1 MILLKTLM
9 KYKSNTNNLP
19 VNLIIDIGS
28 KNLKF
33 FVYQKTSEKVKVE
46 YYYQVEHG
54 VNFSF
59 IKGFDSKKL
68 LNVIVEVLEVFV
80 QKFNFELRQ
89 MHVSL
94 ADELV
99 KIKRNK
105 ISFSLSNEPK
115 LIDLGEIKNLIHKS
129 QWKIIN
135 SAKSNFLEE
144 NPNAQI
150 KLLTSYIN
158 SIKVD
163 DEYVLNPVGMNGK
176 NIQFDYISAFVNPEI
191 YNLFLDIFNS
201 LDISLSSVLINTF
214 AYTNLKDN
222 DKLLFLDLGAKV
234 TNLCL
239 IKDNKFEFIKTLDFG
254 VDVISSQISESL
266 KIPLSEAESLL
277 IDYCRNNFEKI
288 DFYSF
293 RKSVLKGAK
302 TLISKLNLNNLE
314 FSEMKLFGGGS
325 HIPEFSELLIEKNP
339 KLKIN
344 QLSFQDFDLE
354 NTDYNF
360 PDLSALNCLN
370 LAFFVDNKSNSP
382 SLNQVLSQ
390 VIKLMQI

>member
-1 MILLKTLM
+1 MG
-9 KYKSNTNNLP
+9 YKNNNANLP

-33 FVYQKTSEKVKVE
+33 FVYQFIDTKVKVE

-59 IKGFDSKKL
+59 LKGFDSKKL
-68 LNVIVEVLEVFV
+68 LSVIVEVLEVFV

-99 KIKRNK
+99 VVKRNK
-105 ISFSLSNEPK
+105 ISFSLANDPK

-135 SAKSNFLEE
+135 LAKANFLEE
-144 NPNAQI
+144 NPDSQI

-163 DEYVLNPVGMNGK
+163 DQYVLNPVGMNGQ
-176 NIQFDYISAFVNPEI
+176 NLQFDYISAFVNPEI
-191 YNLFLDIFNS
+191 YDLFLEVFNS
-201 LDISLSSVLINTF
+201 LDISLSSVMINTF

-222 DKLLFLDLGAKV
+222 NKLLFIDLGAKV

-239 IKDNKFEFIKTLDFG
+239 IEDNKFEYIKTLDFG
-254 VDVISSQISESL
+254 VNVISNQISESL
-266 KIPLSEAESLL
+266 KVTPQEAESLL
-277 IDYCRNNFEKI
+277 IEYCRNNFEKI

-293 RKSVLKGAK
+293 RKAVLKGSK
-302 TLISKLNLNNLE
+302 SLISKLNLNNLE
-314 FSEMKLFGGGS
+314 FSEIKLFGGGS
-325 HIPEFSELLIEKNP
+325 HIPEFSEVILDKNP
-339 KLKIN
+339 EFKID
-344 QLSFQDFDLE
+344 QLSYQDFKLD
-354 NTDYNF
+354 NPDFNF
-360 PDLSALNCLN
+360 EDLSALNCLN
-370 LAFFVDNKSNSP
+370 LAYFVSNKSNTP

>member
-1 MILLKTLM
+1 MR
-9 KYKSNTNNLP
+9 YKNNTNNLP

-129 QWKIIN
+129 Q
-135 SAKSNFLEE
+135 
-144 NPNAQI
+144 
-150 KLLTSYIN
+150 
-158 SIKVD
+158 
-163 DEYVLNPVGMNGK
+163 
-176 NIQFDYISAFVNPEI
+176 
-191 YNLFLDIFNS
+191 
-201 LDISLSSVLINTF
+201 
-214 AYTNLKDN
+214 
-222 DKLLFLDLGAKV
+222 
-234 TNLCL
+234 
-239 IKDNKFEFIKTLDFG
+239 
-254 VDVISSQISESL
+254 
-266 KIPLSEAESLL
+266 
-277 IDYCRNNFEKI
+277 
-288 DFYSF
+288 
-293 RKSVLKGAK
+293 
-302 TLISKLNLNNLE
+302 
-314 FSEMKLFGGGS
+314 
-325 HIPEFSELLIEKNP
+325 
-339 KLKIN
+339 
-344 QLSFQDFDLE
+344 
-354 NTDYNF
+354 
-360 PDLSALNCLN
+360 
-370 LAFFVDNKSNSP
+370 
-382 SLNQVLSQ
+382 
-390 VIKLMQI
+390 

>member
-1 MILLKTLM
+1 MG
-9 KYKSNTNNLP
+9 YKNNSSNLP

-33 FVYQKTSEKVKVE
+33 FVYQFVDQKVKVE

-59 IKGFDSKKL
+59 LKGFDSKKL
-68 LNVIVEVLEVFV
+68 LSVIVEVLEVFV

-99 KIKRNK
+99 FVKRNK
-105 ISFSLSNEPK
+105 ISFSLGNEPK

-135 SAKSNFLEE
+135 LAKTNFLEE
-144 NPNAQI
+144 NPDSQI

-163 DEYVLNPVGMNGK
+163 DQYALNPVGMNGQ
-176 NIQFDYISAFVNPEI
+176 NLQFDYVSAFVNPEI
-191 YNLFLDIFNS
+191 YDLFLEVFNS
-201 LDISLSSVLINTF
+201 LDISLSSVMINTF

-222 DKLLFLDLGAKV
+222 NKLLLIDLGAKV

-239 IKDNKFEFIKTLDFG
+239 IEDNKFEYIKTLDFG
-254 VDVISSQISESL
+254 VNVISNQISESL
-266 KIPLSEAESLL
+266 KVTPSEAESLL

-293 RKSVLKGAK
+293 RKAVLKGSK
-302 TLISKLNLNNLE
+302 SLISKLNLNNLE
-314 FSEMKLFGGGS
+314 FSDIKLFGGGS
-325 HIPEFSELLIEKNP
+325 HIPEFSEVILDKNP
-339 KLKIN
+339 EFKID
-344 QLSFQDFDLE
+344 QLSYQDFNLE
-354 NTDYNF
+354 NPEFNF
-360 PDLSALNCLN
+360 EDLSALNCLN
-370 LAFFVDNKSNSP
+370 LAFFVSNKSNTP

>member
-1 MILLKTLM
+1 MYSLIKEMI
-9 KYKSNTNNLP
+9 YKNSSNNIP

-33 FVYQKTSEKVKVE
+33 FVYQTAKEKVKVE

-54 VNFSF
+54 INFSF
-59 IKGFDSKKL
+59 LKGFDSKKL
-68 LNVIVEVLEVFV
+68 LNLIVEILEVFV

-99 KIKRNK
+99 VVKRNK
-105 ISFSLSNEPK
+105 ISFSLANQAK

-135 SAKSNFLEE
+135 STKSFFLEE
-144 NPNAQI
+144 NPDSQI

-163 DEYVLNPVGMNGK
+163 DEYTLNPVGVMGQ
-176 NIQFDYISAFVNPEI
+176 NIQFDYISAFVNPQI
-191 YNLFLDIFNS
+191 YDLFLEVFNS

-239 IKDNKFEFIKTLDFG
+239 IKDNKFEYIKTLDFG

-266 KIPLSEAESLL
+266 KIPMSESENLL
-277 IDYCRNNFEKI
+277 IEYCRNNFEKI
-288 DFYSF
+288 DFYVF
-293 RKSVLKGAK
+293 RKAVIKGAK
-302 TLISKLNLNNLE
+302 QLVSSLNLNNLE
-314 FSEMKLFGGGS
+314 FSEIKLFGGGS
-325 HIPEFSELLIEKNP
+325 HIPEFSEILLEREP
-339 KLKIN
+339 ELKIS
-344 QLSFQDFDLE
+344 QLSFQDFPLE
-354 NTDYNF
+354 NPDYNF

-370 LAFFVDNKSNSP
+370 LAFFVSDKSNSP
-382 SLNQVLSQ
+382 SLNQVLNQ

>member
-1 MILLKTLM
+1 MI
-9 KYKSNTNNLP
+9 YKNTTNNLP

-33 FVYQKTSEKVKVE
+33 FVYQVKEEKVKVE

-54 VNFSF
+54 INFSF
-59 IKGFDSKKL
+59 LKGFDSKKL
-68 LNVIVEVLEVFV
+68 LNLIVEVLEVFV
-80 QKFNFELRQ
+80 QKFSFELRQ

-99 KIKRNK
+99 IVKRNK
-105 ISFSLSNEPK
+105 TSFSLASEPK

-135 SAKSNFLEE
+135 STKSHFLEE
-144 NPNAQI
+144 NPDSQI

-163 DEYVLNPVGMNGK
+163 DQYTLNPVGVMAE
-176 NIQFDYISAFVNPEI
+176 NIQFDYISAFVNPQI
-191 YNLFLDIFNS
+191 YDLFLEVFNS

-222 DKLLFLDLGAKV
+222 NQLLFLDLGAKV

-239 IKDNKFEFIKTLDFG
+239 IKDNKFEYIKTLDFG
-254 VDVISSQISESL
+254 VDIISNQISESL
-266 KIPLSEAESLL
+266 KLPLDQTENLL

-288 DFYSF
+288 DFYTF
-293 RKSVLKGAK
+293 RKAVMKGARQ
-302 TLISKLNLNNLE
+302 LVSKLNLNNLE
-314 FSEMKLFGGGS
+314 YSEIKLFGGGS
-325 HIPEFSELLIEKNP
+325 HIPEFSEVLIEKDSN
-339 KLKIN
+339 LKIS
-344 QLSFQDFDLE
+344 QLSFQDFSLE
-354 NTDYNF
+354 NPDYNF

-370 LAFFVDNKSNSP
+370 LAFFVSDKSNSP